1 MPSFVCACVCVC
13 DAFEIFRTKDLPSKD
28 EGDLKQSDEFPG
40 WVVGVEGGKKREPVQ
55 RGMGKLRSRWIT
67 SADL

>member
-55 RGMGKLRSRWIT
+55 
-67 SADL
+67 

>member
-1 MPSFVCACVCVC
+1 MPSFVCVRVCVCVC

-40 WVVGVEGGKKREPVQ
+40 WAVGEGGKKRACVVRDGQAEE
-55 RGMGKLRSRWIT
+55 
-67 SADL
+67 